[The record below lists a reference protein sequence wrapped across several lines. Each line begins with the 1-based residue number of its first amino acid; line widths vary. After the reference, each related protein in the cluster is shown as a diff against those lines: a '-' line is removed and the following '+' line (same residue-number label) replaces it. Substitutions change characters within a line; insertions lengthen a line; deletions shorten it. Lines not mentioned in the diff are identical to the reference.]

1 MIVNDSMLLFGVC
14 FGTLLL
20 QICGLPEDCSNDR
33 SVGKALLQRQ
43 LHLGD
48 SMHSMNSVSKV
59 LSLKAAQSTGDTK
72 ALFESFSICGQCKAW
87 QRFGESHDGGYLSCM
102 DHMEKSD
109 LRAAYSMGVSH
120 HDKWSSDV
128 FTKFNIPVYQYDCTV
143 AAPAEDCAQCHF
155 FQACLQSELDPT
167 AKNLTLREAVNQH
180 TKNRD
185 VTKKA
190 RKRSLL
196 MKMDIEGAEWKILA
210 QSDLQTLSNFRQLV
224 IEFHGLQREDRHAEY
239 LAAMKRLHKAGFQVV
254 HVHGNNCCDV
264 YSKDGL
270 AIPEAIEVTLDAMSE
285 KLDSCENPTTLD
297 LDMRNLKDLPDIQE
311 YIKIK
316 WVWPENLKNRPR
328 DPRLWLKNHV

>member
-1 MIVNDSMLLFGVC
+1 MLLFGVC
-14 FGTLLL
+14 FGVLLL
-20 QICGLPEDCSNDR
+20 QICKGQEDCSKDR

-48 SMHSMNSVSKV
+48 SMNSMNSVSKV

-72 ALFESFSICGQCKAW
+72 ALLESFSICGQCKAW
-87 QRFGESHDGGYLSCM
+87 QRFGESYDGGYLSCM
-102 DHMEKSD
+102 DHMEKGD
-109 LRAAYSMGVSH
+109 LRAAYSMGVSD

-167 AKNLTLREAVNQH
+167 AKNLTLREAVQH
-180 TKNRD
+180 TMSD
-185 VTKKA
+185 GTQA
-190 RKRSLL
+190 PRSLL

-210 QSDLQTLSNFRQLV
+210 RTDLATLSNFRQLV
-224 IEFHGLQREDRHAEY
+224 IEFHGLQQEDRHAEY
-239 LAAMKRLHKAGFQVV
+239 LAAMKRLQQAGFQVV

-270 AIPEAIEVTLDAMSE
+270 AIPEFIEVTLDAMSE

-316 WVWPENLKNRPR
+316 
-328 DPRLWLKNHV
+328 